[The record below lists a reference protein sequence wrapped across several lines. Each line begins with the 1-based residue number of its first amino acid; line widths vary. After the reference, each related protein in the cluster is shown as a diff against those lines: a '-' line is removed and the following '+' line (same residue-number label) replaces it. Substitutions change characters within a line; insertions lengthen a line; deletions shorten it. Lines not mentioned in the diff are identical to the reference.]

1 MDKPLLAF
9 LIVLAVITALPSWL
23 TGSIL
28 KKSSKVDGGGGT
40 DWVPMG
46 FVVYGLTQF
55 KHPRKA
61 AIVGAYIV
69 SNILS
74 WGAILTLVVYVL
86 KNRG

>member
-9 LIVLAVITALPSWL
+9 LIIIAVITALPSWL

-28 KKSSKVDGGGGT
+28 KKSSKEDGGGGT

-46 FVVYGLTQF
+46 FVVYGLTRFQ
-55 KHPRKA
+55 HPRKT

-69 SNILS
+69 SNVLS